1 MKEKHRFPNSLD
13 KTNIKKHHKYMN
25 LNNKLTKAEMAFY
38 DVVEQKDIELKNL
51 KNDTNNVQKETIK
64 EFVYSNKNIPD
75 LWKNKKNYKNLV
87 LETFVEDNHFLNYLG
102 TKEDNDSI
110 KVKKKAHIRPKT
122 AISDG
127 KKLKTSLKINKPIK
141 FNNVKNKLSLGSFE
155 SLKTYSN
162 SLSNN
167 IYSLST
173 SNKYRKPKIKLRKII
188 SQQEEIQNMLD
199 SLKEKYPLRTKLKEL
214 YDNYNFEEINVPLET
229 NKNETVNVNSVENLI
244 DNSRLHKI
252 QKIERNIFNN
262 LLSLNKKNIQN
273 KYKEFYNENNFN
285 KKSNNKNYY
294 KLSKLLLKKKK
305 EKIKNELNDS
315 IIFNHLKSTN
325 FYGPYFS
332 YCPYCCNNNIKYYKH
347 MERKQCISLLNF
359 IKKDRNKKME
369 IEESK
374 FREKVKMEKNS
385 ILK

>member
-127 KKLKTSLKINKPIK
+127 KKLKTSLKINKPK
-141 FNNVKNKLSLGSFE
+141 NFNNVKNKLSLGSFE

-262 LLSLNKKNIQN
+262 LLSLNKKNI
-273 KYKEFYNENNFN
+273 
-285 KKSNNKNYY
+285 
-294 KLSKLLLKKKK
+294 
-305 EKIKNELNDS
+305 
-315 IIFNHLKSTN
+315 
-325 FYGPYFS
+325 
-332 YCPYCCNNNIKYYKH
+332 
-347 MERKQCISLLNF
+347 
-359 IKKDRNKKME
+359 
-369 IEESK
+369 
-374 FREKVKMEKNS
+374 
-385 ILK
+385 